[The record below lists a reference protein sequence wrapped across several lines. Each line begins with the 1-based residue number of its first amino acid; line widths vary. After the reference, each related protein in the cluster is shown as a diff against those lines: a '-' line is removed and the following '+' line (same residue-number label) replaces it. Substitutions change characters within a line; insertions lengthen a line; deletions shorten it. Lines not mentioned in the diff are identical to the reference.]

1 MAGLVDTFCMQSIP
15 QTSLEFLMEKVT
27 EYAIVIADDKK
38 DDKAFVVK
46 QVLKHLVSDAVT
58 NSPDGGAALFLK
70 LYGELGGELK
80 KLSVKVEPQEGG
92 EADDK
97 DDKDELS
104 YRRLRQF
111 KINGTIG
118 EPGQK
123 NCLSYSSLCY
133 QIKQG
138 ESMKYTIP
146 EIYGAV
152 IRAIEAGNP
161 FRDVLELEADAFD
174 KIALMKSLRSHFKVR
189 DPNEVF
195 NQLRTCVQGPN
206 ESAHKFCCRCVALK
220 KKVQAMSESEDLPFD
235 EENLQATFFRTIYTG
250 LRQSSIR
257 NELRQVLKE
266 ASIED
271 ADLLIEV
278 SEAEANEEE
287 RVRKLNEGRGKTANV
302 NKLTA
307 ESDSDEPEDSNV
319 SSSSGFSSSSS
330 STANTASNNTTQ
342 LSKSA
347 RRKANKAKNASLM
360 SVSQQNGHQNPQVN
374 TASSSSSADINKLTL
389 ALQEMAASNAKLTA
403 DVLELKKMAGN
414 PQNNNTL
421 KTPTNRFPNPSNVN
435 GGAAMPASGQ
445 YHHTLNPSA
454 NNFNSGY
461 RNGNRGPSLCGTCRF
476 YNVPYCNHCLKCG
489 STQHKV
495 RECPEN

>member
-1 MAGLVDTFCMQSIP
+1 MAGLVDTFCIQSIP

-27 EYAIVIADDKK
+27 EYNIVIADDKK
-38 DDKAFVVK
+38 DDKAFVIK
-46 QVLKHLVSDAVT
+46 QVIKHLVSDAVT
-58 NSPDGGAALFLK
+58 GSLDHGAALFLK

-80 KLSVKVEPQEGG
+80 KLSVKQEPQEGG
-92 EADDK
+92 E

-138 ESMKYTIP
+138 EGLKYTQP
-146 EIYGAV
+146 EIYAAV
-152 IRAIEAGNP
+152 IKAIEAGNP

-174 KIALMKSLRSHFKVR
+174 KKAFMKSLRSHFKVR

-195 NQLRTCVQGPN
+195 NQLRTCVQGPS

-220 KKVQAMSESEDLPFD
+220 KKVQAMSEAEDLPFD
-235 EENLQATFFRTIYTG
+235 DENLQATFFRTIYTG
-250 LRQSSIR
+250 LRQQSIR

-266 ASIED
+266 ASIGD
-271 ADLLIEV
+271 ADLLMEV

-287 RVRKLNEGRGKTANV
+287 RVKKLNEGRGKTV
-302 NKLTA
+302 SMNKLTA
-307 ESDSDEPEDSNV
+307 GSDSDEPEPDDPNDSA
-319 SSSSGFSSSSS
+319 SGFSSSSTGS
-330 STANTASNNTTQ
+330 ANSNNTNNTQ

-347 RRKANKAKNASLM
+347 RRKAAKAKKASLM
-360 SVSQQNGHQNPQVN
+360 SVSQQNNQQNSQVN
-374 TASSSSSADINKLTL
+374 TAGQATSADINKLTQ
-389 ALQEMAASNAKLTA
+389 ALQDMAASNAKLTA
-403 DVLELKKMAGN
+403 DVFELKKMAGN
-414 PQNNNTL
+414 SVNNN
-421 KTPTNRFPNPSNVN
+421 KPSTPSVRFANPTSPSNNN
-435 GGAAMPASGQ
+435 GGRVMTPA
-445 YHHTLNPSA
+445 HVLNPSV
-454 NNFNSGY
+454 NNFMPRY
-461 RNGNRGPSLCGTCRF
+461 PNRGPSLCGTCQY
-476 YNVPYCNHCLKCG
+476 YNVSYCNHCLRCG
-489 STQHKV
+489 STQHKI